1 MEVVQHIPKDLIN
14 FLVVTVFSLIIG
26 LEQRV
31 HHDEEKLEFLFGT
44 DRTFTLIGILG
55 FILYIIAPVTM
66 VPFLVGGIILSL
78 LLGVYYFFRIRN
90 SQQFGLTSIIVAL
103 ITYSLTPLIYLQPPW
118 MALLIG
124 VTVVVL
130 IDIKEELFKF
140 STKFSNDEFLTL
152 SKFVLIAGIILPL
165 LSNKPISR
173 TIPISAYQ
181 IWLSIVAVS
190 GISYFSYLLK
200 KFVFPTSGTIITALL
215 GGIYSS
221 TATTVILARKSNE
234 ETSQGKIPPGIVA
247 ATAMMYLRILL
258 LAFLFNQEVALK
270 LLVPFLVLIVLGGI
284 VVMTQ
289 LKLTP
294 HPDVTQYEVREGRNP
309 LEFKTA
315 LIFGLLFAFFSL
327 LTHFVI
333 NRYGHAGV
341 NVLSFIVGVTD
352 IDPYIL
358 NLFQDT
364 GMKIT
369 IDLVAHATLIA
380 TMSNNIIKMI
390 YALILG
396 AREVRKNIIIGFSV
410 YILAS
415 ILLLL
420 FI

>member
-14 FLVVTVFSLIIG
+14 FLVITVFSLIIG

-31 HHDEEKLEFLFGT
+31 HHDEKKLEFLFGT

-78 LLGVYYFFRIRN
+78 LLAVYYFFRIRN

-130 IDIKEELFKF
+130 IDIKEELFRF
-140 STKFSNDEFLTL
+140 STRFSNDEFLTL

-165 LSNKPISR
+165 LSNKPISK
-173 TIPISAYQ
+173 TLPISAYQ

-190 GISYFSYLLK
+190 SISYLSYLLK

-221 TATTVILARKSNE
+221 TATTVILARKSTE
-234 ETSQGKIPPGIVA
+234 EKAKGKIPPGIVA

-258 LAFLFNQEVALK
+258 LAFLFNREVALK
-270 LLVPFLVLIVLGGI
+270 LLVPFLILIVLGGI
-284 VVMTQ
+284 VVLIQ

-294 HPDVTQYEVREGRNP
+294 HPDVAQYEVKEGKNP

-333 NRYGHAGV
+333 SRYGHAGV

-380 TMSNNIIKMI
+380 TISNNIIKMI

-396 AREVRKNIIIGFSV
+396 ARNVRKNIIIGFSV

-415 ILLLL
+415 IFLLL

>member
-31 HHDEEKLEFLFGT
+31 HHDEKKLEFLFGT

-66 VPFLVGGIILSL
+66 VPFLVGGTILSL

-90 SQQFGLTSIIVAL
+90 SQQFGLTSVIVAL

-152 SKFVLIAGIILPL
+152 SKFVVIAGIILPL
-165 LSNKPISR
+165 LSNKPISK
-173 TIPISAYQ
+173 TIPISPYQ

-190 GISYFSYLLK
+190 SISYFSYLLK
-200 KFVFPTSGTIITALL
+200 KFVFPASGTIITALL

-221 TATTVILARKSNE
+221 TVTTIILARKSQE
-234 ETSQGKIPPGIVA
+234 ESAKGKIPPGIIA

-258 LAFLFNQEVALK
+258 LAFLFNKEVALK
-270 LLVPFLVLIVLGGI
+270 LLVPFLILIIIGGI
-284 VVMTQ
+284 VVLTQ
-289 LKLTP
+289 IKLTP
-294 HPDVTQYEVREGRNP
+294 YPDVTQYEVNEGRNP

-364 GMKIT
+364 GMKIP
-369 IDLVAHATLIA
+369 IGLVAHTTLIA
-380 TMSNNIIKMI
+380 TISNNIIKMI

-396 AREVRKNIIIGFSV
+396 AKKIRKNVIIGFSI
-410 YILAS
+410 YILVS